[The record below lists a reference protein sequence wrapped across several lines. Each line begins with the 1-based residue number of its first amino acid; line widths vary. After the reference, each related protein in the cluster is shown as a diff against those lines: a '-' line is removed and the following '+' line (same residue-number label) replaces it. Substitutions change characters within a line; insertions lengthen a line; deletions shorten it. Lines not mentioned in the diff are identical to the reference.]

1 MAKRNP
7 QLVSCGRP
15 VSTLTGRARSFHVSS
30 PVGAHVHQ
38 RVGSGSCPLP
48 CTDVK
53 RAAVDTRY
61 LYHTS
66 KNLHESSLLCDG
78 ASRVHPPDPASPC
91 IFGCHCSRREKEGA
105 RVATQFTSPF
115 YLQELA
121 GGLNFPVG
129 AHGFRGPV
137 VWRRLVAGRRGGRK
151 VVFFP

>member
-1 MAKRNP
+1 MQRSGFCAGHGGQERPPTSK
-7 QLVSCGRP
+7 VIFFGGRYLLLYTTY
-15 VSTLTGRARSFHVSS
+15 VKTE
-30 PVGAHVHQ
+30 
-38 RVGSGSCPLP
+38 GSLP
-48 CTDVK
+48 CVCCRET
-53 RAAVDTRY
+53 
-61 LYHTS
+61 
-66 KNLHESSLLCDG
+66 
-78 ASRVHPPDPASPC
+78 
-91 IFGCHCSRREKEGA
+91 CHALEFCSRREKEGA